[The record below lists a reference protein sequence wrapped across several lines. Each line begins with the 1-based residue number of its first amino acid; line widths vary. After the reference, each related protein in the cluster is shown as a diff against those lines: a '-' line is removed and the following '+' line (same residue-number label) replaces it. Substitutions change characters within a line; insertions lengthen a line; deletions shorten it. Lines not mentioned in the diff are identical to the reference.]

1 MEQPN
6 ETVSGVVD
14 TCGTRLGRAREQAGI
29 TLEEASRRLKMPVRV
44 VRSLESDAWRA
55 DPNIFVR
62 GQLRSYAR
70 MLGVDIEQELAQS
83 GINEVAPVE
92 LVSHTHTPKYRR
104 LFDQAARRGVYIAI
118 TAVIVVPVWLA
129 TRPHL
134 ASMPEVQSLEV
145 PAIVSAAL
153 NPEIQSTTTSSER
166 TPLIASMAT
175 MRAPVTA
182 PVSPGL
188 TLNFT
193 ADSWLQVTAP
203 DGKVLEQAVLGKGES
218 RQFYAKEGALIV
230 IGNTAA
236 IEASQNGNP
245 VDLDAFSRAN
255 VARFKLSSDGSL
267 APTTD

>member
-6 ETVSGVVD
+6 EAVSEVVD

-29 TLEEASRRLKMPVRV
+29 TLEEASTRLKMPVRV
-44 VRSLESDAWRA
+44 VRSLENDEWRS

-70 MLGVDIEQELAQS
+70 MLGVDIEQELIQS
-83 GINEVAPVE
+83 GVNEVVPAE
-92 LVSHTHTPKYRR
+92 LISHTHTPKYRR
-104 LFDQAARRGVYIAI
+104 LFEQAARRGVYIAI

-134 ASMPEVQSLEV
+134 ASLPEVQSLEV
-145 PAIVSAAL
+145 PAIVSSPPNSGNQPSAVR
-153 NPEIQSTTTSSER
+153 ER

-175 MRAPVTA
+175 IRAPA
-182 PVSPGL
+182 SSPEPPGL
-188 TLNFT
+188 SLDFT
-193 ADSWLQVTAP
+193 ADSWLQVSTP
-203 DGKVLEQAVLGKGES
+203 DGEVLEQAVLGKGET
-218 RQFYAKEGALIV
+218 RRFNARDGAVIV

>member
-6 ETVSGVVD
+6 EMVSGVVD
-14 TCGTRLGRAREQAGI
+14 TCGMRLARAREQAGI
-29 TLEEASRRLKMPVRV
+29 TLQEASGRLKMPVRV
-44 VRSLESDAWRA
+44 VRSLESDEWRS
-55 DPNIFVR
+55 DPNVFVR

-70 MLGVDIEQELAQS
+70 MLGVDIEQELVQS
-83 GINEVAPVE
+83 GVNEVKPAE

-104 LFDQAARRGVYIAI
+104 LFEQAARRGVYIAI

-134 ASMPEVQSLEV
+134 ASTPEVQSLEV
-145 PAIVSAAL
+145 PAIVSSAL
-153 NPEIQSTTTSSER
+153 NSGIQPTTASGER
-166 TPLIASMAT
+166 TPLIASMAA
-175 MRAPVTA
+175 MRAPVSA
-182 PVSPGL
+182 PQPPDL
-188 TLNFT
+188 TLSFT
-193 ADSWLQVTAP
+193 ADSWLQVSAP

-218 RQFYAKEGALIV
+218 RQFNAKDGALIV

-236 IEASQNGNP
+236 IEASQDGNP